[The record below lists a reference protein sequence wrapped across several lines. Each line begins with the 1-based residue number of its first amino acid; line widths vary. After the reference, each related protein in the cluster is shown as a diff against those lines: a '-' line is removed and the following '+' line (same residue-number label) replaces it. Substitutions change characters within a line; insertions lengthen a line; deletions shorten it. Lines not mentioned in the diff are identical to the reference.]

1 MKKGNTWKN
10 QNWII
15 WNIKNKTFLGFLA
28 SAQGCKSAERWPIS
42 LHKGEG
48 STLKS
53 YAAVY
58 CYFIYFCILANI
70 FT

>member
-53 YAAVY
+53 
-58 CYFIYFCILANI
+58 
-70 FT
+70 